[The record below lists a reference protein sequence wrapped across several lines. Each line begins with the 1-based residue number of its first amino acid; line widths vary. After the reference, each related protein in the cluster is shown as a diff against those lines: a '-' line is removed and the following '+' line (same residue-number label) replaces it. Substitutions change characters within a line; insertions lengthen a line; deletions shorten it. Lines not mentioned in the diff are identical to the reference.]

1 MYFGKVLMIR
11 GGLSDRFCIDKSND
25 VINLATNRPVRSYSE
40 HLDRKGKMLSS
51 CASILGQPQPNAAL
65 AYHLRRGVT

>member
-25 VINLATNRPVRSYSE
+25 VINLATNRPVRKLQWASRQE
-40 HLDRKGKMLSS
+40 GKMSSS
-51 CASILGQPQPNAAL
+51 CASILG
-65 AYHLRRGVT
+65 